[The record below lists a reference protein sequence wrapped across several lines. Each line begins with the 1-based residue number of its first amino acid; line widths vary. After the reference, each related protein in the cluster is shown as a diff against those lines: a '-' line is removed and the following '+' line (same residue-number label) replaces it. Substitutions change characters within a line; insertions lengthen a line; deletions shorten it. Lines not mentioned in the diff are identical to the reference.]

1 MVNVTMLFHSD
12 HRLRFSSD
20 MTLIEIDLAGSVMQT
35 LGCGATSIASLALIA
50 AGSRY
55 AAAIMPLILLVVYI
69 IQKCYLRT
77 SRQMRY
83 MDLEALAPLISHC
96 QETVSGCS
104 TIRAFGWQR
113 HAIDKNFELLD
124 NSQKASY
131 LMFCIQRWLNVVL
144 DLLTAAIAVV
154 VVALAM
160 GLRETSSAGSIGVAL
175 INVLAFNQNINVLI
189 TAWTTMETSLGAI
202 ARIKNFEASTAS
214 EDHAEQLG
222 PKPPTSWPNAG
233 EVTVSG
239 ASLAYDLD
247 TVIVKDLSLSIPAG
261 SKVGICGRSG
271 SGKSSFLLSLLRLLD
286 TSAGTIT
293 IDELDLQR
301 MSTRDVRDN
310 ITAIPQE
317 AMLLPGSIRS
327 NLDPKALLSDA
338 EIIAALEEVGLQSVV
353 LGPEGLRTNVIDLS
367 LSHGQR
373 QLLAVARALLRP
385 SKVLVMDEITASLD
399 EDTERQILGT
409 LHAVFHESTVITVAH
424 RLKTLLDYD
433 MIVVLDAGRIV
444 EMGKPAD
451 LLSTEDGWFKQL
463 MKSSG

>member
-1 MVNVTMLFHSD
+1 
-12 HRLRFSSD
+12 
-20 MTLIEIDLAGSVMQT
+20 MTLIELDLAGSVLQT
-35 LGCGATSIASLALIA
+35 LGAGTTSIASLALIA
-50 AGSRY
+50 AGSKY
-55 AAAIMPLILLVVYI
+55 AAAILPLILAVVYI
-69 IQKCYLRT
+69 IQKGYLRT

-113 HAIDKNFELLD
+113 HSLDKNFELLD
-124 NSQKASY
+124 NSQQASY

-160 GLRETSSAGSIGVAL
+160 GLRQTSSAGSTGVAL
-175 INVLAFNQNINVLI
+175 INVLSFSQNITVLI

-202 ARIKNFEASTAS
+202 ARIKNFEADTAS
-214 EDHAEQLG
+214 EDHQEQLA
-222 PKPPTSWPNAG
+222 PKPPASWPDAG

-239 ASLAYDLD
+239 ASVAYGPD
-247 TVIVKDLSLSIPAG
+247 TIVLKNLSLSIPAG

-286 TSAGTIT
+286 TSTGTIS
-293 IDELDLQR
+293 IDGRDLQQ
-301 MSTRDVRDN
+301 MSTGAVRDN
-310 ITAIPQE
+310 ITALPQE
-317 AMLLPGSIRS
+317 VMLLPGSIRS
-327 NLDPKALLSDA
+327 NLDPRVLLPDA
-338 EIIAALEEVGLQSVV
+338 KIIAALETVGLQSIT
-353 LGPEGLRTNVIDLS
+353 LGPKGLDVDVTNLS

-373 QLLAVARALLRP
+373 QLLAVARALLNP

-399 EDTERQILGT
+399 EDTERQALNT
-409 LHAVFHESTVITVAH
+409 VHAAFSESTIITVAH
-424 RLKTLLDYD
+424 RLKTLQDYD
-433 MIVVLDAGRIV
+433 LIVVLDAGSIV

-451 LLSTEDGWFKQL
+451 LMSTEDGWFKQL
-463 MKSSG
+463 MSSHG

>member
-1 MVNVTMLFHSD
+1 
-12 HRLRFSSD
+12 
-20 MTLIEIDLAGSVMQT
+20 
-35 LGCGATSIASLALIA
+35 
-50 AGSRY
+50 
-55 AAAIMPLILLVVYI
+55 
-69 IQKCYLRT
+69 
-77 SRQMRY
+77 

-385 SKVLVMDEITASLD
+385 SKVLIMDEITASLD
-399 EDTERQILGT
+399 KDTERQILGT
-409 LHAVFHESTVITVAH
+409 LHAAFHESTVITVAH
-424 RLKTLLDYD
+424 RLITLLDYD

>member
-1 MVNVTMLFHSD
+1 MS
-12 HRLRFSSD
+12 
-20 MTLIEIDLAGSVMQT
+20 LIELDLAGSVMQT
-35 LGCGATSIASLALIA
+35 LGAGTTSIASLALIA
-50 AGSRY
+50 VGSKY
-55 AAAIMPLILLVVYI
+55 AAAILPFIFLVVYI
-69 IQKCYLRT
+69 IQKGYLRT

-113 HAIDKNFELLD
+113 HTIDKNFELLD

-160 GLRETSSAGSIGVAL
+160 GLRGTSSAGSIGVAL
-175 INVLAFNQNINVLI
+175 INVLSFSENIKVLI

-202 ARIKNFEASTAS
+202 ARVKNFEASTVS
-214 EDHAEQLG
+214 EDCPEQLAIQ
-222 PKPPTSWPNAG
+222 PPASWPDAG
-233 EVTVSG
+233 EVTVSEM
-239 ASLAYDLD
+239 SIAYDSDSTIL
-247 TVIVKDLSLSIPAG
+247 KKLSLSIPAG
-261 SKVGICGRSG
+261 SKIGICGRSG
-271 SGKSSFLLSLLRLLD
+271 SGKSSFILSLLRLLD
-286 TSAGTIT
+286 ASSGAIS
-293 IDELDLQR
+293 IDGWDLQQ
-301 MSTRDVRDN
+301 MSTRDVRDG

-317 AMLLPGSIRS
+317 VMLLPGSIRS
-327 NLDPKALLSDA
+327 NLDPKALVSDA
-338 EIIAALEEVGLQSVV
+338 DIVAALEEVGLQFITQG
-353 LGPEGLRTNVIDLS
+353 LEGLNTTVADLS

-399 EDTERQILGT
+399 EDTERQILST
-409 LHAVFHESTVITVAH
+409 VHAAFSESTVVTVAH

-433 MIVVLDAGRIV
+433 TIVVLDAGRVV

-451 LLSTEDGWFKQL
+451 LLSTEGGWFKQL
-463 MKSSG
+463 MNSHG

>member
-1 MVNVTMLFHSD
+1 MS
-12 HRLRFSSD
+12 
-20 MTLIEIDLAGSVMQT
+20 LIELDLAGSVMQT
-35 LGCGATSIASLALIA
+35 LTCAATSIASLALIA

-55 AAAIMPLILLVVYI
+55 AAAILPLILLVVYA
-69 IQKCYLRT
+69 IQKGYLRT

-113 HAIDKNFELLD
+113 HAVEKNFELLD

-175 INVLAFNQNINVLI
+175 INVLGFNQNINVLI

-202 ARIKNFEASTAS
+202 ARIKNFEAVTAS
-214 EDHAEQLG
+214 EDRHEQLVTQ
-222 PKPPTSWPNAG
+222 PPANWPDAG

-239 ASLAYDLD
+239 VSISFDRDSVAL
-247 TVIVKDLSLSIPAG
+247 KDLSLSIPAG

-271 SGKSSFLLSLLRLLD
+271 SGKSSFLMSLLRLLD
-286 TSAGTIT
+286 TSTGTIS
-293 IDELDLQR
+293 IDGWDLHQ

-317 AMLLPGSIRS
+317 VMLLPGSIRS
-327 NLDPKALLSDA
+327 NLDPKALLPDA
-338 EIIAALEEVGLQSVV
+338 DIVAVLEEVGLQSVA
-353 LGPEGLRTNVIDLS
+353 LGVEGLNTTVADLS

-399 EDTERQILGT
+399 ESTERRILGT
-409 LHAVFHESTVITVAH
+409 VHAAFRESTIITVAH

-433 MIVVLDAGRIV
+433 LIVVLDAGRVV

-451 LLSTEDGWFKQL
+451 LMGTEDGWFKRL
-463 MKSSG
+463 MNSSG

>member
-1 MVNVTMLFHSD
+1 MS
-12 HRLRFSSD
+12 
-20 MTLIEIDLAGSVMQT
+20 LIELDLAGSVMQT
-35 LGCGATSIASLALIA
+35 LTCAATSIASLALIA

-55 AAAIMPLILLVVYI
+55 AAAILPLILLVVYL
-69 IQKCYLRT
+69 IQKGYLRT

-104 TIRAFGWQR
+104 TIRVFGWQR
-113 HAIDKNFELLD
+113 HAIEKNFELLD

-175 INVLAFNQNINVLI
+175 INVLGFNQNINVLI

-202 ARIKNFEASTAS
+202 ARIKNFEAATAS
-214 EDHAEQLG
+214 EDPHEQLATH
-222 PKPPTSWPNAG
+222 PPASWPDAG
-233 EVTVSG
+233 KVTVSG
-239 ASLAYDLD
+239 VSIAFDPESMAL
-247 TVIVKDLSLSIPAG
+247 KDLSLSIPAG

-286 TSAGTIT
+286 TSTGTIS
-293 IDELDLQR
+293 IDGWDLHQ
-301 MSTRDVRDN
+301 MPTRDVRDN

-317 AMLLPGSIRS
+317 VMLLPGSIRS
-327 NLDPKALLSDA
+327 NLDPNALLRNAD
-338 EIIAALEEVGLQSVV
+338 IVAALEEVGLQSVA
-353 LGPEGLRTNVIDLS
+353 LGVEGLNTTVADLS

-399 EDTERQILGT
+399 ESTERRIL
-409 LHAVFHESTVITVAH
+409 STVHAAFRDSTIITVAH
-424 RLKTLLDYD
+424 KLKTLLDYD
-433 MIVVLDAGRIV
+433 MIVVLDAGHVV
-444 EMGKPAD
+444 ETGKPAD
-451 LLSTEDGWFKQL
+451 LMSTENGWFKQL
-463 MKSSG
+463 MNSHG

>member
-1 MVNVTMLFHSD
+1 
-12 HRLRFSSD
+12 
-20 MTLIEIDLAGSVMQT
+20 MTLIELDLAGSVMQT
-35 LGCGATSIASLALIA
+35 LSCGATSMASLALIA
-50 AGSRY
+50 AGSKY
-55 AAAIMPLILLVVYI
+55 AAAILPLILLVVYI
-69 IQKCYLRT
+69 IQKGYLRT

-131 LMFCIQRWLNVVL
+131 LMFCIQRWLNLVL

-154 VVALAM
+154 VVALAV
-160 GLRETSSAGSIGVAL
+160 GLRGTSSAGSIGVAL
-175 INVLAFNQNINVLI
+175 INVLGFNQNINVLI

-202 ARIKNFEASTAS
+202 ARIKNFETSTAS
-214 EDHAEQLG
+214 EDRQEQLATQ
-222 PKPPTSWPNAG
+222 PPASWPDAG

-247 TVIVKDLSLSIPAG
+247 TTIVKDLSLSIPAG

-271 SGKSSFLLSLLRLLD
+271 SGKSSFILSLLRLLD
-286 TSAGTIT
+286 TSAGTIS
-293 IDELDLQR
+293 IDGRDLQQ
-301 MSTRDVRDN
+301 MATRDVRDN

-317 AMLLPGSIRS
+317 VMLLPGSIRS
-327 NLDPKALLSDA
+327 NLDPRALLPDA
-338 EIIAALEEVGLQSVV
+338 AIITALEGVGLQSVV
-353 LGPEGLRTNVIDLS
+353 LGPKGLEADVMDLS

-385 SKVLVMDEITASLD
+385 SKILVMDEITASLD
-399 EDTERQILGT
+399 EDTERQILST
-409 LHAVFHESTVITVAH
+409 VHAAFHRSTVITVAH

-433 MIVVLDAGRIV
+433 TIVVLDAGRVV
-444 EMGKPAD
+444 EMGRPAD
-451 LLSTEDGWFKQL
+451 LMSIEEGWFKQL
-463 MKSSG
+463 MQSSG